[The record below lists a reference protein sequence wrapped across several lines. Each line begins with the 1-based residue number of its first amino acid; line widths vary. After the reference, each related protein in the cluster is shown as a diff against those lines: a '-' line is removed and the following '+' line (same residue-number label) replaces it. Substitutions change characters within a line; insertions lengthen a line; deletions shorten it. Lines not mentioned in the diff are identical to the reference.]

1 MTSDKD
7 YSSSNRFP
15 VLLRGAWFG
24 LNKKFRKK
32 LNEVKLT
39 TAQYTTLRCIYEND
53 GVNQF
58 ELAKLINTNKN
69 NTSCLVE
76 RLLKRGLIQREHK
89 PRDRRSFQL
98 SLTSYGNEVFS
109 IAKTYA
115 EDLKNDV
122 GLNIN
127 NISEAKLIEY
137 LTSCTSN
144 IAQH

>member
-1 MTSDKD
+1 VTSDKD
-7 YSSSNRFP
+7 YSSLNRFP
-15 VLLRGAWFG
+15 VLLRGVWFG

-39 TAQYTTLRCIYEND
+39 TAQYTTLRCIYENS

-76 RLLKRGLIQREHK
+76 RLLKRGLIEREHK

-127 NISEAKLIEY
+127 SISEAGLIEY
-137 LTSCTSN
+137 LTRCTSN
-144 IAQH
+144 IAKH